1 VKVVLHDRTDG
12 LGPDPTRASRGLP
25 ARRRGERSDYSSALR
40 EYAQRKLTRLARHFG
55 RVADAEVDFS
65 EERKRSGLTT
75 TVCRINV
82 HLDGRRAPVLSAHER
97 GADAQSAL
105 DLALDKIDR
114 QVVKQKEMRT
124 HRKMTVSPMRAPM
137 PDERDREGS
146 SEPERIRMKLHPMS
160 VADAIAELESD
171 RQSFHVFLDEDSGGI
186 QIAFRRS
193 DGSVGVI
200 EPVIV

>member
-12 LGPDPTRASRGLP
+12 LGP
-25 ARRRGERSDYSSALR
+25 ALR
-40 EYAQRKLTRLARHFG
+40 DYAQRKLTRLARHFG
-55 RVADAEVDFS
+55 RVAEAEVDFV
-65 EERKRSGLTT
+65 EERKRSGVTR

-105 DLALDKIDR
+105 DLTLDKIDR

-124 HRKMTVSPMRAPM
+124 HRKMTGSPLRAPA
-137 PDERDREGS
+137 PDDRETERS

-171 RQSFHVFLDEDSGGI
+171 GQSFHVFLDEDSGGI

-200 EPVIV
+200 EPQIV